1 METVWSRAFFFDRV
15 ASLHLVN
22 LDLLKSKQSQ
32 MIGKLPKT
40 RYSKLFVLILNS
52 MAFWCF
58 QIRGVEDMNIHD
70 PRNQSQSRNV

>member
-1 METVWSRAFFFDRV
+1 METVWSRVFFF

-22 LDLLKSKQSQ
+22 LNLLKSKQSQ

-52 MAFWCF
+52 MAFWCKKD
-58 QIRGVEDMNIHD
+58 QRCGLDMNPTESESKVEI
-70 PRNQSQSRNV
+70 V